1 MLTNAHCFYTSCF
14 YFSPKLLWRSPN
26 LSEKNHFCA
35 FTLLI
40 KAVLLQRG
48 RFNCTPYFN
57 NVSLLMMSHILYRL
71 PCCLITSPPTN
82 NTVVSR
88 ASARGP
94 PAALLEHKGCWIM
107 STPPYDCSL
116 GRAWR
121 TLIMNTT
128 LWILNPPPAPPC
140 VPLVTVHLSSCWCSC
155 PTSLPPVRKTHVG
168 SNPVDWTGSRWE
180 AAGYCQRDLQTH
192 PPPPFPRFNFMPHHR
207 RPLARFIVV
216 LFHTV
221 FCKRVFP
228 RLFPCCPIWC
238 LFFSGKFACFQSDKR
253 LLNLKSNRSVKPW
266 MNKSVFFLGGGCYV

>member
-128 LWILNPPPAPPC
+128 LWILNPPPPRAP
-140 VPLVTVHLSSCWCSC
+140 VC
-155 PTSLPPVRKTHVG
+155 PTCNGPSFL
-168 SNPVDWTGSRWE
+168 
-180 AAGYCQRDLQTH
+180 L
-192 PPPPFPRFNFMPHHR
+192 
-207 RPLARFIVV
+207 L
-216 LFHTV
+216 V
-221 FCKRVFP
+221 FLSYISASCEED
-228 RLFPCCPIWC
+228 
-238 LFFSGKFACFQSDKR
+238 ACG
-253 LLNLKSNRSVKPW
+253 L
-266 MNKSVFFLGGGCYV
+266 